1 MRQII
6 GVLGGMGPAATAD
19 FYQKIIRATPANVDQ
34 DHLPVL
40 IYSNPQIPDR
50 TAAIRGEGSDI
61 VPALVETAEALV
73 RAGATFLTIP
83 CVTAHAFF
91 EPLQRAIPIPILHL
105 VDETA
110 TTLLT
115 ERPSLRRLGLLATTG
130 TIESRLF
137 PTRFEPRGLS
147 VLTCDPDIQADKVMA
162 AIYGIKGA
170 GTLEQS
176 RALIQEAGRHL
187 IAKGAEV
194 IVAGCTEVPLIL
206 QDGDLPVPVID
217 ATWVLAQAA
226 VRRAL
231 GQERRP
237 RASQR
242 CYKDGG

>member
-19 FYQKIIRATPANVDQ
+19 FYQKILRATPAKVDQ

-50 TAAIRGEGSDI
+50 TAAIRGDGPDI

-91 EPLQRAIPIPILHL
+91 EPLQRAVPVPILHL
-105 VDETA
+105 VDETVIYLQVERA
-110 TTLLT
+110 GLT
-115 ERPSLRRLGLLATTG
+115 RLGLLATTG

-137 PTRFEPRGLS
+137 PLRFEPRGLS
-147 VLTCDPDIQADKVMA
+147 VLTPDPEIQTEKVMA
-162 AIYGIKGA
+162 AIYGVKGS
-170 GTLEQS
+170 GTLEHAK
-176 RALIQEAGRHL
+176 ALIREAAQHL
-187 IAKGAEV
+187 IAKGAQG

-217 ATWVLAQAA
+217 PTWILAQSA

-231 GQERRP
+231 GQESRP

-242 CYKDGG
+242 CYKNGG